1 MSQGSWAGILIA
13 DHLLEFCDNDSQV
26 FLFHKYFKPQGIDK
40 FALAANKLITPA
52 MIKADIFLSFT
63 IVCVF
68 HFCFPF
74 ETRVSY
80 VALAVLELHM

>member
-1 MSQGSWAGILIA
+1 
-13 DHLLEFCDNDSQV
+13 
-26 FLFHKYFKPQGIDK
+26 
-40 FALAANKLITPA
+40 

-68 HFCFPF
+68 HFCFVF
-74 ETRVSY
+74 ETKVSY